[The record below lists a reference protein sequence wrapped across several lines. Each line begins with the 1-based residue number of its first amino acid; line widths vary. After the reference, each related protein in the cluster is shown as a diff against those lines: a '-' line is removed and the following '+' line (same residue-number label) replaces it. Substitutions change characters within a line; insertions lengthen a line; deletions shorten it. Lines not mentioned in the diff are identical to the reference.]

1 MLVLGIDPGLNVTGY
16 GLVARRAKDVALVE
30 AGVVRPGPPELA
42 LERRLSLLY
51 DGLQAVLTEFRP
63 DALSLEKVFSHR
75 RFPNSALW
83 MAHARGVACLAA
95 DKAGVPV
102 YSYAPASVKLAI
114 VGNGRA
120 TKAQVQELVRRRLG
134 LAQRP
139 APSDVADALALATT
153 HLDALGLS
161 TLSLEGLPAAGG
173 ERTRRRPVSEG
184 DSPGREHVEGVRVR
198 N

>member
-1 MLVLGIDPGLNVTGY
+1 MRVLGIDPGLNVTGY
-16 GLVARRAKDVALVE
+16 GLVARREKLVPSPAEGDVALVE

-51 DGLQAVLTEFRP
+51 DGLWAVLTEFHP
-63 DALSLEKVFSHR
+63 DALSLEEIFSHR
-75 RFPNSALW
+75 RFPNIALW

-120 TKAQVQELVRRRLG
+120 TKAQVQEMVRRRLG

-139 APSDVADALALATT
+139 APSDVADALALAIT
-153 HLDALGLS
+153 HLDALKAPNRSFQG
-161 TLSLEGLPAAGG
+161 
-173 ERTRRRPVSEG
+173 VS
-184 DSPGREHVEGVRVR
+184 
-198 N
+198 

>member
-1 MLVLGIDPGLNVTGY
+1 MRVLGIDPGLNVTGY
-16 GLVARRAKDVALVE
+16 GLVARREKLVPSPAEGDVTLVE

-63 DALSLEKVFSHR
+63 DALSLEEIFSHR

-83 MAHARGVACLAA
+83 MAHARGVVCLAA

-139 APSDVADALALATT
+139 APSDVADALALAIT

-161 TLSLEGLPAAGG
+161 TLSLAGLPAAGG
-173 ERTRRRPVSEG
+173 ERG
-184 DSPGREHVEGVRVR
+184 
-198 N
+198 